1 MEFLANFANLNSRFS
16 GYLSRELFA
25 SSRQST
31 CRSMLAR
38 LRPSCFRP
46 PVPLLLALGVL
57 IGPLHPALAHHR
69 NAAPPIANP
78 APFDDGRSSGASLL
92 GEMPIGGPI
101 VKSNAA
107 QTPNSDWT
115 GSTPPSGVPAIPGV
129 TYSNASDTKNADPS
143 QPPPALGPA
152 PVPLDAIRAIQV
164 GTQRLSDAPMRVGN
178 LDVLAPLVDSI
189 GVLGANITKADP
201 RLIPGNQNAPIGSDY
216 FQINRQGQSPII
228 LRIGQAKAWIDSN
241 EQTLRAAPLFVGGKI
256 YIPVFSIM
264 PLLGA
269 GARLDDSGT
278 LVLSPTVESVQVFPV
293 RDTVAITVKTSTA
306 LPPNLNLNTMKAAD
320 GSARLY
326 IDFPGYAMGFDAT
339 NTSTERVVSTGA
351 GDILRARA
359 GMPSKFPA
367 ITRIT
372 LDLKRNLT
380 GTVSPTS
387 DPTIFAFIVSP
398 LKMPPVIT
406 DPPPLTPIGMGI
418 YKPLRGMTIVLDA
431 GHGGYDSG
439 ARGPRTLE
447 KTHTLDL
454 IQRVAGDLRAR
465 GANVLLTRSGD
476 YFVTLQGRVDFANT
490 RRADLF
496 ISIHN
501 NASDNRASTGTET
514 FYYTA
519 QSVGLAR
526 EIHRELSKA
535 TGCPNRGI
543 SQARFFVIRKTWMPS
558 VLLEVAFVTNPR
570 EEGYLSSP
578 AWCQRVADGVT
589 RGVLNYT
596 AIYKRDGMSG

>member
-1 MEFLANFANLNSRFS
+1 
-16 GYLSRELFA
+16 
-25 SSRQST
+25 
-31 CRSMLAR
+31 MLRR
-38 LRPSCFRP
+38 LRPSCFHAP
-46 PVPLLLALGVL
+46 APLLLALGILV
-57 IGPLHPALAHHR
+57 GPLHPALAHHR

-78 APFDDGRSSGASLL
+78 APFDNGRTPDTSPL
-92 GEMPIGGPI
+92 GETPIGGP
-101 VKSNAA
+101 VVQSNAA
-107 QTPNSDWT
+107 QTPNSEWT

-143 QPPPALGPA
+143 QPPPALGQT
-152 PVPLDAIRAIQV
+152 PVPLKDIHTIQV

-189 GVLGANITKADP
+189 SVLGASITRADS
-201 RLIPGNQNAPIGSDY
+201 RLIPGNQNAPIDGDY

-228 LRIGQAKAWIDSN
+228 LRIGQAKAWIDFN

-278 LVLSPTVESVQVFPV
+278 LVVSPTVESVQVFPV
-293 RDTVAITVKTSTA
+293 RDSIAITVKTSTA

-372 LDLKRNLT
+372 LDLKRDLT
-380 GTVSPTS
+380 GTVTPTA
-387 DPTIFAFIVSP
+387 DPTIFAFVVSLP
-398 LKMPPVIT
+398 RPASV
-406 DPPPLTPIGMGI
+406 DPRVGFVPDLAYRFG
-418 YKPLRGMTIVLDA
+418 KPLRGMNIVLDA

-439 ARGPRTLE
+439 ALGARTKE
-447 KTHTLDL
+447 KNHTLDL
-454 IQRVAGDLRAR
+454 IQRVAADLRAR

-501 NASDNRASTGTET
+501 NASDNRASNGTET

-526 EIHRELSKA
+526 EIHKELSKA

-570 EEGYLSSP
+570 EEDDLSSP

-596 AIYKRDGMSG
+596 AIYKRGGMSG

>member
-1 MEFLANFANLNSRFS
+1 
-16 GYLSRELFA
+16 
-25 SSRQST
+25 
-31 CRSMLAR
+31 MLRR
-38 LRPSCFRP
+38 LRPPCFHAHT
-46 PVPLLLALGVL
+46 PLLLALGMVF
-57 IGPLHPALAHHR
+57 GPLHPALAHHR

-78 APFDDGRSSGASLL
+78 APFAGGRTLGASPL
-92 GEMPIGGPI
+92 GEKPIGGP
-101 VKSNAA
+101 VVQSNAA

-115 GSTPPSGVPAIPGV
+115 GASPPRGVPYIPGV

-143 QPPPALGPA
+143 QPPPALGQA
-152 PVPLDAIRAIQV
+152 PVPLKDIHAIQV

-189 GVLGANITKADP
+189 GVLGANVTKADP

-216 FQINRQGQSPII
+216 FQINRLRQSPII

-278 LVLSPTVESVQVFPV
+278 LVLSPTVESVQVFPI

-320 GSARLY
+320 GSARMY

-380 GTVSPTS
+380 GTISPTG
-387 DPTIFAFIVSP
+387 DPTIFAFVVSP
-398 LKMPPVIT
+398 PQPGFLPDVPAPGSPSGLLI
-406 DPPPLTPIGMGI
+406 P
-418 YKPLRGMTIVLDA
+418 KPLRGMTIVLDA
-431 GHGGYDSG
+431 GHGGYDTG
-439 ARGPRTLE
+439 APGPRTLE
-447 KTHTLDL
+447 KNHTLYL

-501 NASDNRASTGTET
+501 NSSDNRAARGTET
-514 FYYTA
+514 FYSTA

-526 EIHRELSKA
+526 EIHKELLKA

-543 SQARFFVIRKTWMPS
+543 SQARLFVTRKTWMPS
-558 VLLEVAFVTNPR
+558 VLLEVAFVSNPR
-570 EEGYLSSP
+570 EEDYLSSP

-596 AIYKRDGMSG
+596 AIYKHGGMSG

>member
-1 MEFLANFANLNSRFS
+1 
-16 GYLSRELFA
+16 
-25 SSRQST
+25 
-31 CRSMLAR
+31 MLR
-38 LRPSCFRP
+38 RPRPRCFRA

-57 IGPLHPALAHHR
+57 VGPLHPALAHHR

-78 APFDDGRSSGASLL
+78 APFDNGHSSGAPLL
-92 GEMPIGGPI
+92 GETPIGGPI

-107 QTPNSDWT
+107 RTPRGDWT
-115 GSTPPSGVPAIPGV
+115 GAAPPPGVPAIPGV
-129 TYSNASDTKNADPS
+129 TYSNASDTKNDDPS
-143 QPPPALGPA
+143 QPPPALGRA
-152 PVPLDAIRAIQV
+152 PVPLEEIRAIQV
-164 GTQRLSDAPMRVGN
+164 GAHKLSDAPMRVGN

-189 GVLGANITKADP
+189 GVLGANITRADV
-201 RLIPGNQNAPIGSDY
+201 RLIPGNQNAPIDGDY

-228 LRIGQAKAWIDSN
+228 LHIGQAKAWIDSN

-278 LVLSPTVESVQVFPV
+278 LVLSPTVESVQIFPV

-372 LDLKRNLT
+372 LDLKRDLT
-380 GTVSPTS
+380 GTVSRTN
-387 DPTIFAFIVSP
+387 DPTIFAFVVSLP
-398 LKMPPVIT
+398 QPRVLPSAPVPGSPSGLLMP
-406 DPPPLTPIGMGI
+406 
-418 YKPLRGMTIVLDA
+418 KPLRGMTIVLDA
-431 GHGGYDSG
+431 GHGGHDTG
-439 ARGPRTLE
+439 APGPRTLE
-447 KTHTLDL
+447 KNHTLDL

-501 NASDNRASTGTET
+501 NSSDNHAARGTET
-514 FYYTA
+514 FYSTA

-526 EIHRELSKA
+526 EIHKELVRA

-543 SQARFFVIRKTWMPS
+543 TQERLFVTRKTWMPS
-558 VLLEVAFVTNPR
+558 VLLEVAFVSNPR
-570 EEGYLSSP
+570 EEDLLSSP

-596 AIYKRDGMSG
+596 AIYKRGGMSG